1 MRTVRMTQQ
10 LQPGDFALVTS
21 GSMLGESVQ
30 LVELI
35 KPGQTVTLGDRA
47 FPYQPRPALAA
58 WLVQGRESW
67 SLKSPTALMPLRSP
81 VSNPEGAE

>member
-1 MRTVRMTQQ
+1 MTQK

-21 GSMLGESVQ
+21 GSMLGASVQ
-30 LVELI
+30 LMELI

-58 WLVQGRESW
+58 WLVQGRGGW
-67 SLKSPTALMPLRSP
+67 GLKSPAVLMSLRAP
-81 VSNPEGAE
+81 VSNREGAE